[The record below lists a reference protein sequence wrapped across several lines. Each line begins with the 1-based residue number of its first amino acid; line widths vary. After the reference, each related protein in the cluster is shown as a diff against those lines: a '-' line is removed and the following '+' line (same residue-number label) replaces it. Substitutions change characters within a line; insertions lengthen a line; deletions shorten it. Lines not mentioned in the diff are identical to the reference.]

1 MPVRVYARS
10 CHSVTCVCVR
20 VSACVRVC
28 ACVCFS
34 VLCVACVRARVM
46 VCVCVCVCVCF
57 TFRLVIHHF
66 LGVEVASRPTYV
78 QPPSLACRLRAGDVQ
93 LVTFLRAVIEG
104 KDYNN

>member
-1 MPVRVYARS
+1 MPVCVYARS

-34 VLCVACVRARVM
+34 AVCVACVRARVM
-46 VCVCVCVCVCF
+46 VCVCVCVCF